1 MKNLRIKTLSIIAII
16 AISSCSKDNEPQNQ
30 PDPVNEEE
38 LITTVNVVFT
48 PVGIGNSVTLSWSD
62 LDGDGLNP
70 PIFAPIQN
78 KFKVNTTYNGVVTI
92 LDQSKNPVDN
102 ITEEVIA
109 ESVDHQ
115 LFYIKTGNLPAFN
128 YTPITEAPTN
138 YDTNGKPLGLQTK
151 FVTTGIANGSLKI
164 VLKHE
169 GNKSAIGVATGDF
182 TNASGATDFDITF
195 LGLEVI
201 E

>member
-1 MKNLRIKTLSIIAII
+1 MKNLRIKTLAIIAII
-16 AISSCSKDNEPQNQ
+16 AISSCSKDDEPQNQ
-30 PDPVNEEE
+30 TEPVNEEE

-62 LDGDGLNP
+62 LDGDSPNP

-78 KFKVNTTYNGVVTI
+78 RFKVNTTYNGVVTI

-109 ESVDHQ
+109 ESADHQ

-128 YTPITEAPTN
+128 YTPITEVPTN

-151 FVTTGIANGSLKI
+151 FVTAGIATGSLKI

-169 GNKSAIGVATGDF
+169 GNKSAVGVATGDF
-182 TNASGATDFDITF
+182 TNASGATDFDVTF